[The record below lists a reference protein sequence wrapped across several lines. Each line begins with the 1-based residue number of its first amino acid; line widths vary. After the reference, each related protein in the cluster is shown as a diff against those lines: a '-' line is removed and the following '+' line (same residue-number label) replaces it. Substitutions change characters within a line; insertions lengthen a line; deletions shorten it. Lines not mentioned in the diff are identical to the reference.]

1 MNYTPFVVLQTTD
14 TKSPIN
20 RVNFIILAL
29 SRLSVI
35 APISLEMCKYET
47 AGTSGRSLIGNKWQ
61 SSSLIDVIELM
72 AVGQVIESDFDGVYT
87 SISEGLIDH

>member
-1 MNYTPFVVLQTTD
+1 M
-14 TKSPIN
+14 KSPIN
-20 RVNFIILAL
+20 RVNFIIQAL

-35 APISLEMCKYET
+35 ALISLEMCKYET
-47 AGTSGRSLIGNKWQ
+47 LERPAGGAWLESDSHHLDWLIW
-61 SSSLIDVIELM
+61 LIDVIEFI